1 MAVSALYSFLLDRHQ
16 AADMDGEVTVN
27 ILKVSHGAVALVF
40 GRGTNDYQLLARFT
54 TVDEDVL
61 QKTNV
66 AKLLPRLSKKG
77 SQTVKSLSQE
87 ILDNAASSTKR
98 KQGHETAKS
107 PPKEEPVSRSPT
119 SSATSSGKDR
129 PELAG
134 SKRPRESE
142 SNGLPS
148 TKRVLAAP
156 QPKNNGIRPAST
168 GAGAAKRPQETG
180 QDGKGTAI
188 ASRPKANIVA
198 PKPTNLFGSLSTAS
212 KRPGTSNAERAAA
225 AAKSG

>member
-16 AADMDGEVTVN
+16 AADVDGELTVN
-27 ILKVSHGAVALVF
+27 ILKVSHDAPGLRAWQ
-40 GRGTNDYQLLARFT
+40 GTKIYQLLARFT

-77 SQTVKSLSQE
+77 GQTVKALSQE
-87 ILDNAASSTKR
+87 ILDNAAASTKR
-98 KQGHETAKS
+98 KQGQDTAKS
-107 PPKEEPVSRSPT
+107 PPREESARKSPT
-119 SSATSSGKDR
+119 SYAASSDKDR

-134 SKRPRESE
+134 SKRPRDGE

-148 TKRVLAAP
+148 TKRVLVTS
-156 QPKNNGIRPAST
+156 QTKNGTKPVSSES
-168 GAGAAKRPQETG
+168 GAGKPPQEAG
-180 QDGKGTAI
+180 QDGKGTVA

-198 PKPTNLFGSLSTAS
+198 PKPTNLFGSLSSAS

-225 AAKSG
+225 AAKAR